1 MSNLHYMFQAYASIG
16 IGNGQP
22 PSQARS
28 LITQAAEA
36 STPIPEDLR
45 KKAAKV
51 KTEKEAQAVVDE
63 FRKLRAGVEL
73 DHSDL
78 YRIAD
83 DADTAEARAALAGYR
98 DELVERLR
106 ESWAKLV
113 EALTKVTVAQ
123 LKATGNDAL
132 RLPAPVQKDLI
143 DVNEVFGEFQKL
155 AQFAVHQAGIAY
167 RGDLQGEG
175 WSYLALLTDIGGESP
190 DDYETAHS
198 LNVNP
203 FDLAS
208 LRAFAEKADGLGIG
222 LEVRTPEEI
231 QASLDGWNR
240 DKAWFVHEH
249 GRLYK
254 RNALDSHTV
263 GPVASP
269 AKIRERQARV
279 LAQQWEV

>member
-1 MSNLHYMFQAYASIG
+1 MSNFAPLFQAYASVG
-16 IGNGQP
+16 IGDGRL
-22 PSQARS
+22 PSKALS
-28 LITQAAEA
+28 LISDAAEA
-36 STPIPEDLR
+36 PAPIPEDLR

-51 KTEKEAQAVVDE
+51 KTEEEAQAVVEE
-63 FRKLRAGVEL
+63 FRKLRAGATL

-78 YRIAD
+78 FRIAE
-83 DADTAEARAALAGYR
+83 DADKAEARALLPQYKAQLM
-98 DELVERLR
+98 EKLR

-113 EALTKVTVAQ
+113 EALNKVSVAQ
-123 LKATGNDAL
+123 LRTEGSDLL

-143 DVNEVFGEFQKL
+143 DVNEVFAEFRNL
-155 AQFAVHQAGIAY
+155 ARFAVNQAGIAY

-175 WSYLALLTDIGGESP
+175 WSYLALLTDIPGEGP

-203 FDLAS
+203 FDPAS
-208 LRAFAEKADGLGIG
+208 LREFAEKAEGLGIG
-222 LEVRTPEEI
+222 LEVRAPEEI

-254 RNALDSHTV
+254 RNALGSHSV

-269 AKIRERQARV
+269 GKIRERHARA
-279 LAQQWEV
+279 LAEQWEV